1 MGTIVPPLHRL
12 VKLGVREGRVTS
24 RGLKHIIPQHLWEED
39 LMVPDLWFRH
49 IEKVL
54 EAMEITSDAAQ
65 IRLEAFQLEGE
76 SQVWWDFVKTS
87 KNLEAMT

>member
-1 MGTIVPPLHRL
+1 
-12 VKLGVREGRVTS
+12 
-24 RGLKHIIPQHLWEED
+24 
-39 LMVPDLWFRH
+39 MVPDLWFRH

-54 EAMEITSDAAQ
+54 EAMEITSDAAR

-87 KNLEAMT
+87 KNLEAMTLGDFRTLFMNKFFPASARHAKAREFLEMR